1 MGTLMIRLPGPN
13 LKADTHQSNAHL
25 VTGFLSVYPF
35 DMSKTTPED
44 KGRYR
49 YFFGERLSKGVME
62 AALLAE
68 LRIHISLYNW
78 TYILPDLMCT
88 ATQSNPLM
96 PRLLAARPY
105 LERKRDA

>member
-1 MGTLMIRLPGPN
+1 MDILIIRLPGPN
-13 LKADTHQSNAHL
+13 LEANPHQINAHL

-35 DMSKTTPED
+35 DVSKTTPED

-49 YFFGERLSKGVME
+49 YFFDERLLKGVME

-78 TYILPDLMCT
+78 TYILPDLTCT
-88 ATQSNPLM
+88 ATQSTS
-96 PRLLAARPY
+96 
-105 LERKRDA
+105 